1 MYPMKTNRFF
11 KLWFPIIGLHALHQ
25 LEESI
30 SFFQWYIENATKIPQ
45 WLLILSIENAKTAS
59 MHPEYFI
66 FATLGQLTVVSL
78 LAFLF
83 RHNEK
88 VTMLLLYLYIV
99 GLSFFLIWHILI
111 SYIAHS
117 YAPIMVTC
125 LLGIYFIPIWVAK
138 IIKLSKN

>member
-1 MYPMKTNRFF
+1 MKTNRFL

-30 SFFQWYIENATKIPQ
+30 SFFQWYIENAPQIPQ
-45 WLLILSIENAKTAS
+45 WLLILSIENAKTATI
-59 MHPEYFI
+59 HPEYFI
-66 FATLGQLTVVSL
+66 FATLGQLAFVSL

-88 VTMLLLYLYIV
+88 VTMLLLYLYIA

-125 LLGIYFIPIWVAK
+125 LAGIYLIPIWIVK
-138 IIKLSKN
+138 IRKLSRKL